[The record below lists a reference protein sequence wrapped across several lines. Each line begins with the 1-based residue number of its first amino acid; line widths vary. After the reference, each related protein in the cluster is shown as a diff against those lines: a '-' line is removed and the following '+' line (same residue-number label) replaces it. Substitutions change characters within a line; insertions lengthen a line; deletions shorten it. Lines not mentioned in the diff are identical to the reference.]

1 MPPSLFEAVLGRMFV
16 ALNHIIIKFKA
27 MNFNFLIDI
36 AFDYL
41 RRYLM
46 PKFAALAPFSDFL
59 SVLFNFGEKTADV
72 YTDNDPNNKEQML
85 ALLESNCVTLAS
97 TFTIALVR
105 LIRNANV
112 RAKLAA
118 IFADAARQLSPPSIA
133 AASPTAM
140 PTS

>member
-1 MPPSLFEAVLGRMFV
+1 
-16 ALNHIIIKFKA
+16 

-59 SVLFNFGEKTADV
+59 SVVFNFGEKTADV

-97 TFTIALVR
+97 TFTTALVK
-105 LIRNANV
+105 LIRNVNV

-118 IFADAARQLSPPSIA
+118 IFADAARQLSPPSIP
-133 AASPTAM
+133 AASPTPL